1 MPLSTMFEA
10 AYKTLSAELK
20 APGIEPGTKAH
31 EQANICLLAIEKAH
45 STLISSELRAKYTE
59 QRSEYLK
66 GEKRGDTRPRIG
78 QLCVASGMIS
88 MEQLSEAVEAQI
100 KSGMPLGEVLQEKR
114 FISAAELDGLLLG
127 QEIIDVPS
135 AVTEP
140 TAVRLISLG
149 LLTED
154 MGLIAQMEHRSQ
166 AVPLSDVVVRHNWV
180 IQRYSKLFA
189 ERSEHRKTPE
199 RPSFFL
205 F

>member
-1 MPLSTMFEA
+1 MISLFSVLGLQENAALDDVEA

-180 IQRYSKLFA
+180 DPKILKIVR
-189 ERSEHRKTPE
+189 
-199 RPSFFL
+199 
-205 F
+205 

>member
-1 MPLSTMFEA
+1 M
-10 AYKTLSAELK
+10 SAELK

-180 IQRYSKLFA
+180 DPKILKIIR
-189 ERSEHRKTPE
+189 
-199 RPSFFL
+199 
-205 F
+205 

>member
-1 MPLSTMFEA
+1 MISLFSVLGLQENAALDDVEA
-10 AYKTLSAELK
+10 AYKSLCAELK
-20 APGIEPGTKAH
+20 APGIEQGTKAH
-31 EQANICLLAIEKAH
+31 DQAKICLQAIEKAH
-45 STLISSELRAKYTE
+45 STLTSSALRAKYTE

-88 MEQLSEAVEAQI
+88 MEQLTEAVESQI

-180 IQRYSKLFA
+180 DPKILKIIR
-189 ERSEHRKTPE
+189 
-199 RPSFFL
+199 
-205 F
+205 